1 MTRWFFLF
9 RWSNGKVSH
18 QALVLFF
25 FFAPRHSS
33 SLRLFF
39 SSLFYFVVAELA
51 DMMVKFFG
59 WFDFFFSLYLKSL
72 MFTAKKWAFLLL
84 LHSIYSEKI
93 FLCAEWKI
101 KCRSKLTRRK
111 SGMCA
116 ITTTTI
122 DIERQSNRNKKKK
135 WLEKRNSY
143 HFEGFYRFLAVCL
156 TLLQK
161 FSLVCMWRG
170 AVDSELA
177 LNMNQLKVLNGLRKG
192 FFTECFTYLTLFSSS
207 LTSSA
212 AFLVSLCIFGIL
224 HHFGAARDARKL
236 IDSFVATWMF
246 YGEKC
251 KWNEWENF
259 YRTKL
264 EQSDKQLFSSSFF
277 LTAPMSAISQFLLF

>member
-122 DIERQSNRNKKKK
+122 DIERQSNRNKKKMAGKTKLLPFWGILSFSGGLLDFIAELFTCVYVTWCCRFWARAEYESVEGIK
-135 WLEKRNSY
+135 WLTKR
-143 HFEGFYRFLAVCL
+143 
-156 TLLQK
+156 
-161 FSLVCMWRG
+161 
-170 AVDSELA
+170 
-177 LNMNQLKVLNGLRKG
+177 
-192 FFTECFTYLTLFSSS
+192 
-207 LTSSA
+207 
-212 AFLVSLCIFGIL
+212 IL
-224 HHFGAARDARKL
+224 HG
-236 IDSFVATWMF
+236 MF
-246 YGEKC
+246 YIF
-251 KWNEWENF
+251 N
-259 YRTKL
+259 
-264 EQSDKQLFSSSFF
+264 SFF
-277 LTAPMSAISQFLLF
+277 FFSYFFCCFSRQLMHFWDSSPFWSCERCEKIDRFVCRDMNVLWRKV